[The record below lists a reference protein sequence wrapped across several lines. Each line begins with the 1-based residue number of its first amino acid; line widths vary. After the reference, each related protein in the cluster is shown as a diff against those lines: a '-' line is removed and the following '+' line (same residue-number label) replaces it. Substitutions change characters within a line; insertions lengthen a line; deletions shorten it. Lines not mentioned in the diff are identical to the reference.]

1 MKKIPFILMLSIF
14 TSTGFAQVQRN
25 QVKKTAIDPTQQ
37 PKVKIK
43 ELNLSK
49 DQRGKLKEMK
59 QENKAAKDEVE
70 NDATLSQR
78 QKKQQLR
85 ALKRQH
91 AEKMNTI
98 LTDDQRVKLREMR
111 GNRRGK
117 Q

>member
-1 MKKIPFILMLSIF
+1 MKKILFVLMLSIF
-14 TSTGFAQVQRN
+14 ASAGFAQVQRN
-25 QVKKTAIDPTQQ
+25 QVKKPITDSSQKA
-37 PKVKIK
+37 KVKIK

-49 DQRGKLKEMK
+49 EQRGKLKEMK
-59 QENKAAKDEVE
+59 QENKAAKDQVE
-70 NDATLSQR
+70 NDATLSDK

-85 ALKRQH
+85 ALKRQN

-98 LTDDQRVKLREMR
+98 LTDDQKAKLKEMR